1 MDWHKVAVVTWAS
14 GEYLSSNE
22 QKKNLKTFLLGG
34 AFNAAKMKPSHEA
47 PTSGAKDQ
55 EKRDGNGK
63 DDENRCG
70 DESKEVNE
78 CLSLSLNLFL
88 DIQGIIHTAASE

>member
-55 EKRDGNGK
+55 RNETATEKMMKTGVAMKVKR
-63 DDENRCG
+63 
-70 DESKEVNE
+70 
-78 CLSLSLNLFL
+78 
-88 DIQGIIHTAASE
+88 